1 MLPAPAIDEMVD
13 GAGLRPHWRPLLGAL
28 SALGEGGLAGRAAR
42 LDRAAAT
49 RLSRAGSMRPRESAE
64 LQILAR
70 CLAESRVIAEA
81 AAGPVSFALR
91 AALLAS
97 TAPGG
102 AVDELMRLIAGLT
115 ESVRDRLTDDM
126 YATFT
131 QSLRSARCDA
141 AGLHDLHALAHAM
154 VGILRFSTAVAGAAA
169 ENRVG
174 GGGWLFLE
182 LGRRIERAHAVA
194 AEIAFAL
201 DQPPPRFEI
210 GLRLA
215 LELCDSATTY
225 RSRWLNVLQPAPV
238 LDLVLADQ
246 GNPRGLAFQFVAM
259 HTLLDEL
266 SDRITPSYFAL
277 LPAARTLGMQGL
289 VVGGEAG
296 RLRGA
301 A

>member
-1 MLPAPAIDEMVD
+1 
-13 GAGLRPHWRPLLGAL
+13 
-28 SALGEGGLAGRAAR
+28 
-42 LDRAAAT
+42 
-49 RLSRAGSMRPRESAE
+49 MRSRESAE

-70 CLAESRVIAEA
+70 CLAESRIIAEA

-91 AALLAS
+91 AAPLAS

-131 QSLRSARCDA
+131 QSLRSARRDA
-141 AGLHDLHALAHAM
+141 AGPHDLDALAHAM
-154 VGILRFSTAVAGAAA
+154 IGILRFSTAVGAAA
-169 ENRVG
+169 ENMVR

-215 LELCDSATTY
+215 LVLCDSATTY
-225 RSRWLNVLQPAPV
+225 RSRCLNVLQPAPV

-259 HTLLDEL
+259 HTLPDEL
-266 SDRITPSYFAL
+266 SDRITRRYFAL
-277 LPAARTLGMQGL
+277 LPAAHALGM
-289 VVGGEAG
+289 
-296 RLRGA
+296 
-301 A
+301 